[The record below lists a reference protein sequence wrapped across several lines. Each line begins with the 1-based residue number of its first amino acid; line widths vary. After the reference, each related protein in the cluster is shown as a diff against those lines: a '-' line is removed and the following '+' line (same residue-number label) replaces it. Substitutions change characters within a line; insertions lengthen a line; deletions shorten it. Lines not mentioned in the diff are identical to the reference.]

1 MSMADEMRQYINKIS
16 IFDASYFP
24 QEEHAKCAM
33 LEEYLNGLVTA
44 LAANPGRLTAD
55 EWDKIMDDITLIHA
69 DPMKFVY
76 MFFLM
81 LNSIVISAVEIEL
94 MAKVM
99 NDMFTSGSPIAEATN
114 DYL

>member
-1 MSMADEMRQYINKIS
+1 
-16 IFDASYFP
+16 
-24 QEEHAKCAM
+24 
-33 LEEYLNGLVTA
+33 
-44 LAANPGRLTAD
+44 
-55 EWDKIMDDITLIHA
+55 
-69 DPMKFVY
+69 MKFVY